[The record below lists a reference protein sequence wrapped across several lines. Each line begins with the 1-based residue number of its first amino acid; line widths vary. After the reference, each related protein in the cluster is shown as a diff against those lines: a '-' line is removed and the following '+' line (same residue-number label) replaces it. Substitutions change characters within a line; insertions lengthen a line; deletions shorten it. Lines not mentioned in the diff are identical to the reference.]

1 MDTMSLVLFTWSS
14 CSDGGVRATVCAVNC
29 QDHPDL
35 CELYNVT
42 TYPSV
47 LLHRGEG
54 QWKEHYGV
62 LGAQQVLEALVDRKV
77 M

>member
-1 MDTMSLVLFTWSS
+1 M
-14 CSDGGVRATVCAVNC
+14 CAVNC

-54 QWKEHYGV
+54 QWEEHYGI
-62 LGAQQVLEALVDRKV
+62 LGAQQILEALVDSKV
-77 M
+77 I